1 MASQRLR
8 NVDELMSLRPNG
20 SSLLVHR
27 EGRWVRVG
35 AYELVPGDV
44 VSVTASGRNE
54 RGEEEVVPADLALIA
69 VSLFQFSYSYGQLRV
84 RVIDV
89 VFCVSKGDAMST
101 EAMLTGE
108 STPQRKHAMD
118 VAKSAGD
125 KVSLDDVN
133 TIDKTH
139 VLFAGTRVLRA
150 EFNPG
155 AGVKVGKP
163 PDKGCVC
170 VVVRTGF
177 GTAQGELVRT
187 ILHTGERVTADS
199 RECGVFIGILL
210 LFASAASF
218 VVALHGFRDPTRNRY
233 RLFINC
239 VTILTSVIPPELPME
254 MSIAVNTSLIALAK
268 RRVYCTEPFRVT
280 DAGRIDVCCFD
291 KTGTL
296 TEDTLKYEGVAT
308 KTDVAFAQ
316 DVMDAGSSTPVLTT
330 CPGDISKDVQEAALV
345 LGSCHSLA
353 LVDGAPAGEF
363 IFSPFAYG
371 QLE

>member
-1 MASQRLR
+1 
-8 NVDELMSLRPNG
+8 
-20 SSLLVHR
+20 
-27 EGRWVRVG
+27 
-35 AYELVPGDV
+35 
-44 VSVTASGRNE
+44 
-54 RGEEEVVPADLALIA
+54 
-69 VSLFQFSYSYGQLRV
+69 
-84 RVIDV
+84 
-89 VFCVSKGDAMST
+89 MST

-118 VAKSAGD
+118 VAKSAGN
-125 KVSLDDVN
+125 KVGLDDVN

-177 GTAQGELVRT
+177 GTTQGELVRT

-199 RECGVFIGILL
+199 KECGVFIGILL

-268 RRVYCTEPFRVT
+268 R
-280 DAGRIDVCCFD
+280 
-291 KTGTL
+291 L
-296 TEDTLKYEGVAT
+296 LNT
-308 KTDVAFAQ
+308 KASRQKPT
-316 DVMDAGSSTPVLTT
+316 SPSPRTSWTP
-330 CPGDISKDVQEAALV
+330 
-345 LGSCHSLA
+345 
-353 LVDGAPAGEF
+353 
-363 IFSPFAYG
+363 SPVRRC
-371 QLE
+371 

>member
-1 MASQRLR
+1 MFC
-8 NVDELMSLRPNG
+8 
-20 SSLLVHR
+20 LL
-27 EGRWVRVG
+27 
-35 AYELVPGDV
+35 
-44 VSVTASGRNE
+44 
-54 RGEEEVVPADLALIA
+54 
-69 VSLFQFSYSYGQLRV
+69 Q
-84 RVIDV
+84 
-89 VFCVSKGDAMST
+89 GDAMST

-118 VAKSAGD
+118 VAKPAG
-125 KVSLDDVN
+125 KVGLDAVN

-163 PDKGCVC
+163 PDRGCVC

-177 GTAQGELVRT
+177 GTTQGELVRT

-199 RECGVFIGILL
+199 KECGVFIGILL
-210 LFASAASF
+210 LFASAASAA
-218 VVALHGFRDPTRNRY
+218 VALHGFRDPTRNRY

-280 DAGRIDVCCFD
+280 DAGRVDVCCFD

-296 TEDTLKYEGVAT
+296 TEDTLKYEGIAT

-316 DVMDAGSSTPVLTT
+316 DVMDAESSTPVLTT
-330 CPGDISKDVQEAALV
+330 CPGDLSKDVQEAALV

-363 IFSPFAYG
+363 IFSLFAYG
-371 QLE
+371 VWAIGMTSCFVYR